1 MIPSYRLEA
10 GDALGLEDLHGVGL
24 ELVVAG
30 KAFVQADH
38 PLGLLL
44 RHGPDQFQGQLP
56 LQADEER
63 AAGHAVDGL
72 AGQGQLSPPAW

>member
-1 MIPSYRLEA
+1 MRAFPSHRLEA

-44 RHGPDQFQGQLP
+44 GHGPDQFQGQ
-56 LQADEER
+56 
-63 AAGHAVDGL
+63 V
-72 AGQGQLSPPAW
+72 PAPGR